1 MNYVEK
7 KVGQVFFVNG
17 LGRTSKTYFYKALL
31 AKVHSMNLIAIAT
44 ATSGIA
50 ASIVPGGRTAH
61 SHFKIPIKLDNNTM
75 CSFTKTELYC

>member
-50 ASIVPGGRTAH
+50 ASIVPGRRTAH